1 MWLKWYRAQG
11 KGKNVCTY
19 YIAIEWVSLDLDL
32 YLYDQ
37 ALREPGHCARAL
49 YRYGTVSRVKKSHDI
64 STHMYGLTSLPARPN
79 TRWAG
84 DSYWGREKT
93 KIIGTALSASGWC
106 YVHAIDLSV
115 DVLTRLGLWASTAF
129 YWKVARQYKDRQRRL
144 RTKSSTKTTL
154 AYSSSCLKQLRP
166 YLMGIARS
174 NVLGKLGRRI
184 C

>member
-1 MWLKWYRAQG
+1 MSLIRSRSISVRPGAAWARTLRTGTLPVRYCIPRREEPQCLYP
-11 KGKNVCTY
+11 NVWTNIPSCEAEY
-19 YIAIEWVSLDLDL
+19 
-32 YLYDQ
+32 
-37 ALREPGHCARAL
+37 
-49 YRYGTVSRVKKSHDI
+49 
-64 STHMYGLTSLPARPN
+64 
-79 TRWAG
+79 RWAG
-84 DSYWGREKT
+84 NSYWGREKT